1 MIRDLTPKNRELLQI
16 REDIQTKI
24 DAWHKA
30 NPGAINLEA
39 YRAFLEELG
48 YLLPE
53 RDSFEVDTGN
63 VDPEIAEIAGPQL
76 VVPVM
81 NARYALNAANARWGS
96 LYDALYGTD
105 AMGTTPQA
113 GGYDPKRGAE
123 VIAYARKKLDEAL
136 PLDEGS
142 WADVTEFA
150 IMGGSLALTLENEDM
165 AGLQDPL
172 GFLATLAIKTSQPRF
187 CFKRMACTLTFC
199 LTVPAQSALRTKRA
213 SATSFWNLPSPPSWT
228 AKIPLQPWTAKTRH
242 WPTATG
248 WA

>member
-1 MIRDLTPKNRELLQI
+1 MSQRVSVASLQVSPELYNFVEKEALPGTGVASDQFWEGFAQIIKDLTPRNRELLQI
-16 REDIQTKI
+16 REDTQTKI
-24 DAWHKA
+24 DDWHKA
-30 NPGAINLEA
+30 NPGTIDLET
-39 YRAFLEELG
+39 YKSFLKELG

-53 RDSFEVDTGN
+53 GESFDVDTAN

-105 AMGTTPQA
+105 AMGSTPQA
-113 GGYDPKRGAE
+113 GGYDEARGAE

-150 IMGGSLALTLENEDM
+150 IMGGSLALTLENGDM
-165 AGLQDPL
+165 AGLQDSRVCWL
-172 GFLATLAIKTSQPRF
+172 
-187 CFKRMACTLTFC
+187 C
-199 LTVPAQSALRTKRA
+199 
-213 SATSFWNLPSPPSWT
+213 W
-228 AKIPLQPWTAKTRH
+228 
-242 WPTATG
+242 
-248 WA
+248 